1 MKTLFQKIFI
11 NLVAIFLASILI
23 TGIHWDNYKTLLFA
37 AIVLALVNAFL
48 RPFLKILLLP
58 INVITLGIFGW
69 FMNSLILYLTTLIVP
84 GFDIFPFTLNLL
96 GISFVLN
103 RLFAYVVVSFL
114 LNIITTITSWIVS

>member
-84 GFDIFPFTLNLL
+84 GFDIFPFTLSLL